1 MLKKFSIFVLI
12 FATFIFSSFAQNSE
26 NTTVEESSEAIEESA
41 EEKSESAK
49 KIGAIKFSG
58 LKKTKEKYLLRLL
71 KDFEGKEASEE
82 NLKEIEGALMREQ
95 LFEKI
100 AIKSSDEDESVN
112 LEIEVKEKLS
122 FLPLPFG
129 AVSNGSPM
137 IGAFLMDTNAFGVK
151 DVFVLGGLYSPSTLS
166 GFALYSKSAVDITH
180 PGFSV
185 SLSAAKSKSKIAD
198 ENENELFEYKHKSFG
213 GSLSLHEKLSKYVT
227 LNIGSAY
234 LHMDA
239 DDIDEEYASW
249 GEEHFAIERLQSIS
263 PNVSLAVGTTDWN
276 GIFLSQKSFG
286 IGGALLFTDYDEG
299 EGWKKSKSASAKIV
313 FQQPLLSEKL
323 RFLLSSSAYWSAD
336 APITARQGG
345 SAADVTILAEN
356 YSTDKIV
363 GGNTGIEYALFTTK
377 IGTFSGYALYECAL
391 SNNFSDE
398 AVFSQGAHGGMK
410 LYLSKIAIP
419 ALSFG
424 LSYNASQKFWNTSF
438 AFGMQF

>member
-12 FATFIFSSFAQNSE
+12 FAAFTFASFAQDSE
-26 NTTVEESSEAIEESA
+26 NTAVEESSEALEEVAA
-41 EEKSESAK
+41 EEGGSAK
-49 KIGAIKFSG
+49 KIGEIKFSG
-58 LKKTKEKYLLRLL
+58 LKKTKEKYLLRVL

-100 AIKSSDEDESVN
+100 AIKSSDSGESAS
-112 LEIEVKEKLS
+112 LEIEVKEKIS

-129 AVSNGSPM
+129 AVSNGRAM

-185 SLSAAKSKSKIAD
+185 SLSASKSKSKIAD
-198 ENENELFEYKHKSFG
+198 ENQNELFEYKHKSFG

-227 LNIGSAY
+227 LNAGCAY

-239 DDIDEEYASW
+239 DDIDEEYAAW
-249 GEEHFAIERLQSIS
+249 GATHFAIEKLQTIS

-286 IGGALLFTDYDEG
+286 IGGALLFTDYND
-299 EGWKKSKSASAKIV
+299 EGWKKSKSASAKLV

-345 SAADVTILAEN
+345 GAVDVTILAEN
-356 YSTDKIV
+356 YTTDKIA
-363 GGNTGIEYALFTTK
+363 GGNTGFEYALFTTK
-377 IGTFSGYALYECAL
+377 IGTFSGYALYECAI